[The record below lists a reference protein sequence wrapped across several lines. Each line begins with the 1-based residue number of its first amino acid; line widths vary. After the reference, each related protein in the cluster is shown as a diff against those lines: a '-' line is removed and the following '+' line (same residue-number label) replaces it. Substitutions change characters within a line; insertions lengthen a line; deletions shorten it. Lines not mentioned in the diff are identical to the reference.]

1 MSETDE
7 SLFEA
12 YERFEAY
19 AREGLDSLPPD
30 LRAEISNVEIVV
42 EEEPPG
48 GQPLLGLY
56 QGIPLTRRGGFYS
69 GALPDKITIYRGPL
83 ERLYGQDQE
92 ILRRQVKRVVL
103 HEIAHHFG
111 ISDERLVEIDRY

>member
-7 SLFEA
+7 ALFEA

-30 LRAEISNVEIVV
+30 LRAEMSNVEIVV

-48 GQPLLGLY
+48 GSRCSAS
-56 QGIPLTRRGGFYS
+56 TRASR
-69 GALPDKITIYRGPL
+69 
-83 ERLYGQDQE
+83 
-92 ILRRQVKRVVL
+92 
-103 HEIAHHFG
+103 
-111 ISDERLVEIDRY
+111 